1 MCGPDGT
8 LMAVDVALNPSSIDV
23 GAVRSLGITVPAGRG
38 LAYDVSLDG
47 QRILTIT
54 NPERSTSTPLT
65 LVQNW
70 TTMLKK

>member
-1 MCGPDGT
+1 
-8 LMAVDVALNPSSIDV
+8 MAVDVAPNPSSIDV

-54 NPERSTSTPLT
+54 DPERSTSTPLT